1 MFIAYIY
8 DLSNTLIAQVDE
20 VLDFETTKKIN
31 DVSTASFALFHTNP
45 YCTRA
50 YMKEYRRIKI
60 NMLVGNT
67 EKTMFDGVI
76 RGFEANLVKTTIRC
90 ESFEHYFDRRL
101 LSGDYSFVNQSINTI
116 IQGLLTNLNGAYNS
130 GITLDCGITTLTSK
144 EYKRGESFLK
154 VLKDLAENGYEFS
167 IIDKVLI
174 FKTTIGIDRTTG
186 DNFVEYRYDIN
197 EPDDRSIDNVKMTVD
212 GKDLANAVLG
222 KADTAYNFV
231 SDAPSIAEFGMLEAS
246 FSTSW
251 DDTATSQSYLDDH
264 KVSLSEFDVDTNNQ
278 DFFQADLG
286 DIVSVYIYV
295 GNDVMFFD
303 GSMKVIE
310 KSFAS
315 GDLARIN
322 FKLWVS
328 VVRSKDIIEQIWDV
342 QNRLKTLEL
351 K

>member
-8 DLSNTLIAQVDE
+8 DLSNTLIAQVDD

-45 YCTRA
+45 YCNRQ
-50 YMKEYRRIKI
+50 YLKEYRRVKI
-60 NMLVGNT
+60 NMLVDNT

-76 RGFEANLVKTTIRC
+76 RGIEANLIKTTLRC

-101 LSGDYSFVNQSINTI
+101 LDQDYVITNTVDYILADILWDINTKY
-116 IQGLLTNLNGAYNS
+116 QTN
-130 GITLDCGITTLTSK
+130 ITLDCGVSTTTTK

-154 VLKDLAENGYEFS
+154 ILQDMAGNGFEFT
-167 IIDKVLI
+167 IIDKVLK

-186 DNFVEYRYDIN
+186 INFVQYRYDIN

-212 GKDLANAVLG
+212 GKNLANGVLG
-222 KADTAYNFV
+222 KADTAYTYTN
-231 SDAPSIAEFGMLEAS
+231 DAPSISEFGLLEAS

-251 DDTATSQSYLDDH
+251 DNTATAQSYLDDH
-264 KVSLSEFDVDTNNQ
+264 KLSLSEFDVDTTTQ

-286 DIVSVYIYV
+286 DMVSVYIYV

-310 KSFAS
+310 KSYTS

-322 FKLWVS
+322 YKLGVS
-328 VVRSKDIIEQIWDV
+328 SVRSKDIIEQIVDV
-342 QNRLKTLEL
+342 QSRLKTLEFR
-351 K
+351 

>member
-8 DLSNTLIAQVDE
+8 DLSNTIIAQVDE

-50 YMKEYRRIKI
+50 YLKEYRRIKI

-101 LSGDYSFVNQSINTI
+101 LSGDYSFVNQSIDYI
-116 IQGLLTNLNGAYNS
+116 IQGLLNNLNSAYNS

-154 VLKDLAENGYEFS
+154 VLKDLAENGFEFS
-167 IIDKVLI
+167 IIDKVLK
-174 FKTTIGIDRTTG
+174 FKASIGIDRTTG
-186 DNFVEYRYDIN
+186 PDFVEYRYDIN
-197 EPDDRSIDNVKMTVD
+197 EPDDRSIDNVKMTSD
-212 GKDLANAVLG
+212 GKELANGVLG
-222 KADTAYNFV
+222 KAWSAYTYDT
-231 SDAPSIAEFGMLEAS
+231 DAPSITEFGLLEAS

-251 DDTATSQSYLDDH
+251 DDAATAQSYLNDH
-264 KVSLSEFDVDTNNQ
+264 KASLSEFDIEAITQ
-278 DFFQADLG
+278 DFFEADLG
-286 DIVSVYIYV
+286 DMVSVYIYV
-295 GNDVMFFD
+295 GNDVMFYD
-303 GSMKVIE
+303 GPMKVIE
-310 KSFAS
+310 KWFAS

-322 FKLWVS
+322 FKLGVS
-328 VVRSKDIIEQIWDV
+328 SVRSKDIIEQIVDV
-342 QNRLKTLEL
+342 QSRLKTLEFR
-351 K
+351 

>member
-8 DLSNTLIAQVDE
+8 DLSDTLIAQVDE
-20 VLDFETTKKIN
+20 ILDFETTKKIN

-50 YMKEYRRIKI
+50 YLKEYRRVKI
-60 NMLVGNT
+60 NMLVDSI

-101 LSGDYSFVNQSINTI
+101 LATDQSFVSQSVNTI
-116 IQGLLTNLNGAYNS
+116 IQWLLTTINGAYNS

-144 EYKRGESFLK
+144 QYKRGESFLK
-154 VLKDLAENGYEFS
+154 VLKDLAENGFEFT

-174 FKTTIGIDRTTG
+174 FKNTIGIDRTTG

-212 GKDLANAVLG
+212 GKELANGVLW
-222 KADTAYNFV
+222 KADTAYTYT
-231 SDAPSIAEFGMLEAS
+231 SDAPSIADFGLLEAS

-264 KVSLSEFDVDTNNQ
+264 KVSLSEFDVDTNTN
-278 DFFQADLG
+278 DFFQTDLG
-286 DIVSVYIYV
+286 DLVSVYIYV

-310 KSFAS
+310 KSYTS

-328 VVRSKDIIEQIWDV
+328 VVKSKDIIEQIGDV
-342 QNRLKTLEL
+342 QNRLKTLEM